1 MGVPIFKQPDLQNVT
16 AGGVATGKINPVG
29 TQYAFYL
36 ECLNSSDN
44 PVSVANIKA
53 EIDHVTV
60 RINGSEFLSELTPN
74 FMYARQGYLHD
85 AQGGAEVAG
94 ILGWNWI
101 DASLDLAE
109 SRSLYA
115 IGTEGSAAEGGVD
128 DISIEVKMNATVA
141 NIAKIQVFAA
151 QTGEQRRIGQH
162 IRVNKYP
169 RNVSSTGDY
178 EETQLPKQLGTAYK
192 VLHIEEGSGAID
204 KVTARIGNT
213 TLNDQVSGELM
224 QHILAMSKREKQSG
238 FYHLAFDLLNSNGD
252 YIPMN
257 QVKDFRQIINFSTAP
272 NAFNI
277 YTERVFGLAV
287 QNG

>member
-1 MGVPIFKQPDLQNVT
+1 MGIPIFKQPDLQNVT

-36 ECLNSSDN
+36 ECLDSSNN

-60 RINGSEFLSELTPN
+60 RVNGTEHLSELTPE
-74 FMYARQGYLHD
+74 FIYARQGFLHD
-85 AQGGAEVAG
+85 AQGGAEQNG
-94 ILGWNWI
+94 ILGWNWT

-109 SRSLYA
+109 SRSIYA
-115 IGTEGSAAEGGVD
+115 MGTMGTVAEGGIE
-128 DISIEVKMNATVA
+128 DISVEVKMNATVT

-151 QTGEQRRIGQH
+151 QSNEQRRMGQH
-162 IRVNKYP
+162 IRVSKYP
-169 RNVSSTGDY
+169 RNVASTGDY

-192 VLHIEEGSGAID
+192 TLHIEEGSGAID

-213 TLNDQVSGELM
+213 TLNDQISGELNNHM
-224 QHILAMSKREKQSG
+224 LRMAKREPQSG
-238 FYHLAFDLLNSNGD
+238 YYHLSFDLLNANGD

-257 QVKDFRQIINFSTAP
+257 QVKDFRQLINFSTAP
-272 NAFNI
+272 AAFNI
-277 YTERVFGLAV
+277 YTERVFGLNV
-287 QNG
+287 QQ